1 MKTSLRIYILSLMLA
16 LTLHGSARLHNIVIN
31 ELMAANVSYML
42 DDTYN
47 YGGWV
52 ELYNNSPKAIN
63 LAGYSLSDDASLPRK
78 YILPANTGT
87 LQPNAYKIIFF
98 DNNELNA
105 SHVNFKLDCDGA
117 TLYLYDEKGVSVDH
131 VEYSYAFPEVSYARK
146 GDASEEWGTCITPTP
161 GATNDDSEF
170 SVKRAGKPRVNT
182 PAGLY
187 ADNIMVEL
195 SSDGGT
201 IKYTTDGSI
210 PDNRSAVW
218 DGRMYIG
225 RTTVLRAR
233 TFKKGCIPSEIF
245 TATYIIDKKR
255 EITLPVISIA
265 TNPENLWSDS
275 IGIYCVGTNGITGN
289 GVSYPANWNCDW
301 RRPANV
307 EIINNP
313 RDGYFSQQCD
323 IAIGGGYSRSY
334 PEKSIELNA
343 EKKYEGRNSFDV
355 RLFAQKP
362 YYRFKSLNL
371 RNSGND
377 FYSSMC
383 RDAFQQ
389 SIYAGTV
396 DIDYQAYQPAIHFI
410 NGEYYGII
418 NIRERSN
425 QHHVYSNWGYEKE
438 EIDLVHNSASG
449 GVALGDKVAL
459 NRLLELIDAGV
470 TDRSY
475 KEICTL
481 LDVDEYINYI
491 VAQSFS
497 GNSDWMSNN
506 VKFYRKRD
514 GGGYRW
520 VLFDLDHGFSSLSYN
535 QFTATDRSGLSNVS
549 VPTGRIY
556 QGLVK
561 YAPFR
566 EKFLAHATAVIGGTM
581 REERVQ
587 AIMDNISAQITDETP
602 YHTKRWGTG
611 YDLAWQCRQYVNFA
625 KERKEIYV
633 NQLAEFFSLGDP
645 SNIVI
650 APGAKTAL
658 YIDGVEVP
666 TGVFDGYVN
675 KGKKYR
681 LSVDVPYG
689 YKFSNWVV
697 AAGKKPE
704 EQKEYGPNYTDT
716 ILDFTAVTDAY
727 TITPRFVRIDTLYGH
742 LVPAVRINE
751 LGANKELVRNDY
763 FEKSDWIELYNRT
776 DSVINIAGMYISNSE
791 ENPKLHRFPDTYP
804 GMTRIAP
811 HSSIILWADEE
822 PSRRELHLPFKL
834 PSSGGRII
842 LSAYADDDR
851 TLLWRDELVYTSHP
865 DDRTF
870 GRYPDGGERL
880 YIMHRPTPGST
891 NLYSSYNKF
900 VVSDTVTGYHLSDV
914 TSIASVEEGA
924 VVISEKYY
932 NLEGKEVSYDELP
945 CGVYIRRTLYEDG
958 RVVSGKFIKKY

>member
-1 MKTSLRIYILSLMLA
+1 
-16 LTLHGSARLHNIVIN
+16 
-31 ELMAANVSYML
+31 
-42 DDTYN
+42 
-47 YGGWV
+47 
-52 ELYNNSPKAIN
+52 
-63 LAGYSLSDDASLPRK
+63 
-78 YILPANTGT
+78 
-87 LQPNAYKIIFF
+87 
-98 DNNELNA
+98 
-105 SHVNFKLDCDGA
+105 
-117 TLYLYDEKGVSVDH
+117 
-131 VEYSYAFPEVSYARK
+131 
-146 GDASEEWGTCITPTP
+146 
-161 GATNDDSEF
+161 
-170 SVKRAGKPRVNT
+170 VNT

-245 TATYIIDKKR
+245 TATYIIDKNR
-255 EITLPVISIA
+255 EITLPVISIT

-470 TDRSY
+470 TDHSY

-520 VLFDLDHGFSSLSYN
+520 VLFDLDHGF
-535 QFTATDRSGLSNVS
+535 QV
-549 VPTGRIY
+549 
-556 QGLVK
+556 
-561 YAPFR
+561 
-566 EKFLAHATAVIGGTM
+566 
-581 REERVQ
+581 
-587 AIMDNISAQITDETP
+587 
-602 YHTKRWGTG
+602 
-611 YDLAWQCRQYVNFA
+611 
-625 KERKEIYV
+625 
-633 NQLAEFFSLGDP
+633 
-645 SNIVI
+645 
-650 APGAKTAL
+650 
-658 YIDGVEVP
+658 
-666 TGVFDGYVN
+666 
-675 KGKKYR
+675 
-681 LSVDVPYG
+681 
-689 YKFSNWVV
+689 
-697 AAGKKPE
+697 
-704 EQKEYGPNYTDT
+704 
-716 ILDFTAVTDAY
+716 
-727 TITPRFVRIDTLYGH
+727 
-742 LVPAVRINE
+742 
-751 LGANKELVRNDY
+751 
-763 FEKSDWIELYNRT
+763 
-776 DSVINIAGMYISNSE
+776 
-791 ENPKLHRFPDTYP
+791 
-804 GMTRIAP
+804 
-811 HSSIILWADEE
+811 
-822 PSRRELHLPFKL
+822 
-834 PSSGGRII
+834 
-842 LSAYADDDR
+842 
-851 TLLWRDELVYTSHP
+851 
-865 DDRTF
+865 
-870 GRYPDGGERL
+870 
-880 YIMHRPTPGST
+880 
-891 NLYSSYNKF
+891 
-900 VVSDTVTGYHLSDV
+900 
-914 TSIASVEEGA
+914 
-924 VVISEKYY
+924 
-932 NLEGKEVSYDELP
+932 
-945 CGVYIRRTLYEDG
+945 
-958 RVVSGKFIKKY
+958 